1 MQAKKRYILIFS
13 CCAFLSFGYLGYY
26 HWKGNNEDKWYVN
39 LLNYSESSDIVEDED
54 ILANPNHRTS
64 FGANSR
70 SNFKECSMETCFDL
84 SRCDKGFYVY
94 VYPIDDNVPPSISYM
109 KVLTV
114 IQESSYYTPDP
125 NKACVYVLSLD
136 TLDRDTL
143 SKDYVRNMPP
153 RVHRLS
159 LWNDGQNHIIF
170 NLYSGTWPDYTEDL
184 GFDVEK
190 AILAKASI
198 SIENFRSGFDISLP
212 LFHKTHPEKGGEK
225 GFLATNAFPGTK
237 KYLLAFKG
245 KRYVYGIG
253 SETRNSLYHLHN
265 KRDIVLVTTC
275 KHGGSWKEHKDER
288 CDFDNMQY
296 DKYDYE
302 VLLRNSTFCLVPRG
316 RRLGSFRF
324 LEVLQAGC
332 IPVLLANGWELP
344 FSEVINWGQAAIWA
358 DERLLLQV
366 PDMLRSINSSQI
378 LWMRQQSQVLWNQY
392 FSSIEKIIHSTLEIV
407 KERIVGHLAR
417 PLSVWNSSPGG
428 LAINLSFSDYLA
440 HFPFYIN
447 NLGVE
452 PSNRYTAVVFVSH
465 VGSGPLHTSPLY
477 KLIKNIAKS
486 KYVHKIVVVW
496 SASDTPVSESR
507 LPSGDI
513 PVHTIVG
520 HNQSPSI
527 RFHPH
532 PLINTDA
539 VFSLDHDALLTSDEL
554 DFAFTVW
561 RTFPDRIVGYPARS
575 HHWDQAKGSWT
586 YSSQWSNSFSLVL
599 TGAGVYHRY
608 WHHMY
613 SYAAPQGLLTTVAQ
627 TNNCH
632 DLLLNFLIA
641 QFTQH
646 PPIKLTQRKSF
657 KDPTSEG
664 KRVWT
669 DPGHFQQRSAC
680 LNTFTSVL
688 GSFPLKTSSVRLD
701 PVLFKDKV
709 SITRKKYRQI
719 EKIGS

>member
-1 MQAKKRYILIFS
+1 MQAKKRYFLIFS
-13 CCAFLSFGYLGYY
+13 CCAFLSFGYLGY
-26 HWKGNNEDKWYVN
+26 HWKSNNEDNWYVN
-39 LLNYSESSDIVEDED
+39 LSSYLDSYDIVKDED
-54 ILANPNHRTS
+54 ISASPSH
-64 FGANSR
+64 R
-70 SNFKECSMETCFDL
+70 SNLESTSRFSIKECSMETCFDL
-84 SRCDKGFYVY
+84 SRCDKDFRVY

-109 KVLTV
+109 KVLSV
-114 IQESSYYTPDP
+114 IQESNYYTSDP
-125 NKACVYVLSLD
+125 NKACVFVLSLD

-153 RVHRLS
+153 RVHRLA

-212 LFHKTHPEKGGEK
+212 LFHKTHPEKGGEN
-225 GFLATNAFPGTK
+225 GFLAANAFPGTK

-392 FSSIEKIIHSTLEIV
+392 FSSVEKIIHSTLEIV
-407 KERIVGHLAR
+407 KERVVEHLAR
-417 PLSVWNSSPGG
+417 PLSVWNSIPGG
-428 LAINLSFSDYLA
+428 LVVNLSFSDHLA
-440 HFPFYIN
+440 HFPFYN
-447 NLGVE
+447 DKLGVE
-452 PSNRYTAVVFVSH
+452 PSNRYATVIVIRSNSNGHRSMCRKAKKNPCHKYVAMIALTSLLAKSTPGSSHLSDVLEISGLVLIASSTAELPATSTEGVSNLDFDVMFSAPDLRAFLIRTIGH
-465 VGSGPLHTSPLY
+465 SECLFTKQPRMYFSAVNNSYSLSFTSPEMHNNGSFSQQELY
-477 KLIKNIAKS
+477 EERAELE
-486 KYVHKIVVVW
+486 KYYSTLPRYLVW
-496 SASDTPVSESR
+496 NFIGEASARCRLASDAACSSSEGYICSDEGAKEHLRTPICLGKNVSILRDLSR
-507 LPSGDI
+507 LP
-513 PVHTIVG
+513 
-520 HNQSPSI
+520 
-527 RFHPH
+527 
-532 PLINTDA
+532 LY
-539 VFSLDHDALLTSDEL
+539 LTL
-554 DFAFTVW
+554 
-561 RTFPDRIVGYPARS
+561 P
-575 HHWDQAKGSWT
+575 
-586 YSSQWSNSFSLVL
+586 
-599 TGAGVYHRY
+599 
-608 WHHMY
+608 
-613 SYAAPQGLLTTVAQ
+613 
-627 TNNCH
+627 
-632 DLLLNFLIA
+632 
-641 QFTQH
+641 
-646 PPIKLTQRKSF
+646 
-657 KDPTSEG
+657 
-664 KRVWT
+664 
-669 DPGHFQQRSAC
+669 C
-680 LNTFTSVL
+680 LH
-688 GSFPLKTSSVRLD
+688 
-701 PVLFKDKV
+701 PVL
-709 SITRKKYRQI
+709 
-719 EKIGS
+719 